1 MFGKND
7 FKSVDVLHMG
17 TIRSFDLPVVHSL
30 FDPQL
35 YLALDLQ
42 DMEEIDH

>member
-17 TIRSFDLPVVHSL
+17 MIRSLIYVVHSL